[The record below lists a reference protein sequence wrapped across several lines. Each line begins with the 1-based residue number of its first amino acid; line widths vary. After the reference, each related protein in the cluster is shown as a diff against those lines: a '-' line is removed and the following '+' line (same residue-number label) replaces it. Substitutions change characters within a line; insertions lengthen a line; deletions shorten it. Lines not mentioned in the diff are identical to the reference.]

1 MYQDSDFGR
10 DVHAGVGAQLAAM
23 GLQLAGQTS
32 HKPTDTDFNGALAK
46 LRDANCDLIGLGTIV
61 KDTTLIVQ
69 TARKMGWDVDFV
81 GQFASYSTAVAE
93 APGGPA
99 EGFYSMSPGLY
110 AYPDDPRPAVH
121 AIGTKFNQPYG
132 FEINYVGETGI
143 AAASFVVA
151 ALEKAGRNLTLDSFI
166 GAMESMKDWQDIFGS
181 PPLTITPT
189 NHHASSQSFLSVVK
203 NARWVPVVQQPLSF

>member
-1 MYQDSDFGR
+1 M
-10 DVHAGVGAQLAAM
+10 
-23 GLQLAGQTS
+23 
-32 HKPTDTDFNGALAK
+32 
-46 LRDANCDLIGLGTIV
+46 RDANCDLIGLGTIV

-121 AIGTKFNQPYG
+121 AVGTKFKQTYG
-132 FEINYVGETGI
+132 FDINYLGETGI
-143 AAASFVVA
+143 SAASFVVA
-151 ALEKAGRNLTLDSFI
+151 VLDKAGRDLTLDSFI
-166 GAMESMKDWQDIFGS
+166 AAMESMKDWQDIFGS
-181 PPLTITPT
+181 PPLTITSAS
-189 NHHASSQSFLSVVK
+189 HHASSQSFLSVVK
-203 NARWVPVVQQPLSF
+203 NARWEPVVQQPLGF